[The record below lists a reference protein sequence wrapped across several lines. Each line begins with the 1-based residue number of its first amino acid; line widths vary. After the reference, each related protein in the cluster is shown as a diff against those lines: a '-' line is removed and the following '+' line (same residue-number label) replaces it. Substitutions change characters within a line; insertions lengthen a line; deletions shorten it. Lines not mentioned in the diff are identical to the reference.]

1 MWSSRHACSGSSCLR
16 PCARRQ
22 KKNAHGGRARASIEA
37 ALRFLQSEAYEHTPE
52 QQHQQQPGPHRRD
65 RTVAD
70 RAQNAHAHHLAPLV
84 SLTPAS
90 PCDRSSCTFQA
101 CDKMV
106 AVIHAAERGQHIIDS
121 LPTQQGRR
129 TIPSTRPDGG
139 CEVLLRFSHEQM
151 RSSTCRP

>member
-37 ALRFLQSEAYEHTPE
+37 ALRFLQSEAYEHTRE

-65 RTVAD
+65 RTVTD

-90 PCDRSSCTFQA
+90 PCDRSSCRFQA
-101 CDKMV
+101 CDNGRRDTCRRTCTT
-106 AVIHAAERGQHIIDS
+106 HHR

-129 TIPSTRPDGG
+129 TIPSARPDGG